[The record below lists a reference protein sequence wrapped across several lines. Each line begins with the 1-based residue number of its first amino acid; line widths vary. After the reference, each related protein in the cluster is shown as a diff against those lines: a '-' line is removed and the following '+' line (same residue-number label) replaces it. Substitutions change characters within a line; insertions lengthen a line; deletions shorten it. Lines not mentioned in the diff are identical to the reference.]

1 MKKLYIENFC
11 DDLNYREVVLF
22 VDDSVNFDEL
32 LARLNEDC
40 VSHLYRFEC
49 VRENRLFYIEN
60 CDLQNVTIVPD
71 WNELFSLVQNDYT
84 ILHLKQD
91 DTGFY
96 IVIPDMI
103 ALQDK

>member
-11 DDLNYREVVLF
+11 DDLNYREITLF
-22 VDDSVNFDEL
+22 IDDGVNFDDL
-32 LARLNEDC
+32 LACLKKDC
-40 VSHLYRFEC
+40 VGHLYRFEC

-60 CDLQNVTIVPD
+60 CDLQDITIVPD
-71 WNELFSLVQNDYT
+71 WSELFVQLQNDHV

-91 DTGFY
+91 NVGFY
-96 IVIPDMI
+96 IAIPDMI